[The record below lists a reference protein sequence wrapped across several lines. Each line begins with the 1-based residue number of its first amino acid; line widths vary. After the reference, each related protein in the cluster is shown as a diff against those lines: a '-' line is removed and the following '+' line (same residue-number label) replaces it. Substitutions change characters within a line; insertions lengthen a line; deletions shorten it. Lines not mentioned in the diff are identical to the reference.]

1 MRRLASDHA
10 SLHMDGLPP
19 NYLFPPSNSF
29 SSFPDDLTQLAILL
43 TGPQG
48 TPYSQGLWQLHLR
61 MPEDY
66 PKSPPKAAFK
76 TRIWHPNV
84 DESTGAVCVDT
95 LKRDWEAKLTLRD
108 ILITISCLLIHPNPD
123 SALNSAAGSL
133 LQDDYESFARQA
145 KLMTSIHAPIPK
157 DMKDAVMEAKR
168 RGDDSGTV
176 IVEDEDLPVTV
187 SSRKAVATTSSA
199 VIMKKLAVHKKPQS
213 QEIGKL
219 DIRIKTT
226 SQNVSPLPSSLSSFS
241 MRSSSRD
248 QPVNDDGSDDEDTD
262 SSSKENDP
270 SLSHP
275 PASVTPPSPRKSVL
289 GKRPLSVLSS
299 PSEPELVLVNYVAN
313 DDDDA
318 ADNDCMTSS
327 QRNIAANA
335 SALERRQIQHPQEPQ
350 QQQQQRKSPKLSE
363 LGRGVNTS
371 GRVRDGG
378 NSNDFHSSLD
388 ARRGSRQNSIF
399 GAPAAAAPAST
410 ISNEKRSDGG
420 KENEGSSSI
429 LPPSITTTTDSA
441 TATAVIAD
449 PPVPDKSQ
457 HLPIQRQTLPPSSS
471 IPSLTSIE
479 SSNLSNT
486 SPQNKIRS
494 PAPNM
499 SMSTGGAYGN
509 NNNTATRRVSS
520 STAKAKPRI
529 GLRRLLRACRVS
541 LKDAIDSL
549 AGIDSHFSKYDTIV
563 YAQKA
568 LVPELLEMLVRED
581 VAVDPTGPAG
591 F

>member
-176 IVEDEDLPVTV
+176 IVEDEDLPVTI
-187 SSRKAVATTSSA
+187 SSRKAVATTSSSA

-226 SQNVSPLPSSLSSFS
+226 PQNVSPLPSSLSSFS
-241 MRSSSRD
+241 LHSSSRG
-248 QPVNDDGSDDEDTD
+248 QPVNDDGSDDEDTG

-275 PASVTPPSPRKSVL
+275 PANVTPPSPRKSIL
-289 GKRPLSVLSS
+289 GKRPLSVLST
-299 PSEPELVLVNYVAN
+299 PSEPELVLVNCGAN

-318 ADNDCMTSS
+318 AADNDGMTSS

-371 GRVRDGG
+371 GRVRDDG
-378 NSNDFHSSLD
+378 NSNDFHSSQD
-388 ARRGSRQNSIF
+388 ARHGSRQNSIF
-399 GAPAAAAPAST
+399 GAPPAAAAAVPAST
-410 ISNEKRSDGG
+410 FSNEKRSDSG

-429 LPPSITTTTDSA
+429 LPPPITPTTDSA
-441 TATAVIAD
+441 TATAVVAD

-457 HLPIQRQTLPPSSS
+457 HMPIHKQTLPPSSS
-471 IPSLTSIE
+471 LPSLTSVAN
-479 SSNLSNT
+479 SYLSIT
-486 SPQNKIRS
+486 SPQNNIRT
-494 PAPNM
+494 PALNM
-499 SMSTGGAYGN
+499 PMSTGGANGN
-509 NNNTATRRVSS
+509 NNSNTAKRRVSS

-529 GLRRLLRACRVS
+529 GLRRL
-541 LKDAIDSL
+541 
-549 AGIDSHFSKYDTIV
+549 
-563 YAQKA
+563 
-568 LVPELLEMLVRED
+568 
-581 VAVDPTGPAG
+581 
-591 F
+591 